1 MLIEQI
7 SIFVENKLGRLSK
20 IAEVLHNNDIDIR
33 AMSIA
38 DTKDFGILRLIV
50 NNPKKAEEALKKHEY
65 TVSLTKV
72 IAAGIPDK
80 PGGMLIM
87 MKSLFESQISVE
99 YMYAFLSR
107 MDETAYVILR
117 VEDNETAVE
126 VLKKNGVKVLSSE
139 EIYEM

>member
-1 MLIEQI
+1 M
-7 SIFVENKLGRLSK
+7 
-20 IAEVLHNNDIDIR
+20 
-33 AMSIA
+33 
-38 DTKDFGILRLIV
+38 
-50 NNPKKAEEALKKHEY
+50 KKHEY

-107 MDETAYVILR
+107 MGESAYVILR
-117 VEDNETAVE
+117 VEDNEKAVE
-126 VLKKNGVKVLSSE
+126 VLKKNGVKVLSSQ
-139 EIYEM
+139 EIYDM